1 MHWVIQAT
9 NVSFTHTKWNYT
21 SMENVGVSQYA
32 SDQAI
37 MDKATL
43 SQNRM
48 KAELKRKFCCSAL
61 A

>member
-1 MHWVIQAT
+1 MRRVIQARD
-9 NVSFTHTKWNYT
+9 VSFTHPKWNYT
-21 SMENVGVSQYA
+21 SMENSQCT

-48 KAELKRKFCCSAL
+48 KGELKGKFCCSEL